1 MNPPRNFLDASIK
14 SSTLFLDGYSS
25 ASSPAMPGPL
35 AQAEHPTIRGRPA
48 RTVQAGGLSMK
59 AIRILLVSLLAVSL
73 AAPAILAQPRQ
84 LLQGT
89 QIHLQ
94 LLTDISTGAARD
106 GDPFMAIVTEPVAI
120 GDQLVLPAGT
130 RVNGIITTI
139 NKARRFSIFRGEA
152 YLNLS
157 FRSVEVDSRLIPVQM
172 SLLAIEKP
180 SRDGEGRKRKDVKIT
195 EGQVVEEKHDIKG
208 DVVAGTIGTGGG
220 TLIGAVFSHAVRGFG
235 LGLAG
240 SAVYV
245 VARKG
250 KEVDLP
256 AKTGMLIRMDS
267 TITVPSVAVSGN

>member
-1 MNPPRNFLDASIK
+1 
-14 SSTLFLDGYSS
+14 
-25 ASSPAMPGPL
+25 
-35 AQAEHPTIRGRPA
+35 
-48 RTVQAGGLSMK
+48 MK
-59 AIRILLVSLLAVSL
+59 AVRILLVSLLAVSL

-94 LLTDISTGAARD
+94 LLTDISTDAARD
-106 GDPFMAIVTEPVAI
+106 GDPFMAVVTEPVAI

-152 YLNLS
+152 YLNLA

-180 SRDGEGRKRKDVKIT
+180 TKEGEGRKRKDVKIT

-208 DVVAGTIGTGGG
+208 DIVAGTIGTGGG
-220 TLIGAVFSHAVRGFG
+220 TLVGAVFSHAVRGFG

-240 SAVYV
+240 TAVYV

-256 AKTGMLIRMDS
+256 AKSGMLVRMDS

>member
-1 MNPPRNFLDASIK
+1 
-14 SSTLFLDGYSS
+14 
-25 ASSPAMPGPL
+25 
-35 AQAEHPTIRGRPA
+35 
-48 RTVQAGGLSMK
+48 MK
-59 AIRILLVSLLAVSL
+59 AVRMLLVLLLAVFL
-73 AAPAILAQPRQ
+73 AAPAMWAQPRQ

-106 GDPFMAIVTEPVAI
+106 GDPFMAVVTEPVAI
-120 GDQLVLPAGT
+120 GDQMILPAGT

-139 NKARRFSIFRGEA
+139 NKARRFSLFRGEA

-157 FRSVEVDSRLIPVQM
+157 FRSVEIDSRLIPIQM

-180 SRDGEGRKRKDVKIT
+180 VKNGEGRKRNDVKIT

-208 DVVAGTIGTGGG
+208 DVIAGAIGSGGG
-220 TLIGAVFSHAVRGFG
+220 TLVGAVFSHAIRGFG

-240 SAVYV
+240 TAVYV

-256 AKTGMLIRMDS
+256 AKSGMLVRMDS
-267 TITVPSVAVSGN
+267 TITVPAVTAANVAVSGN